1 MYIYSIDNGSA
12 SDHISHL
19 FRISHCKL
27 IVNILEHV
35 EEERWDRVEKH
46 THSQWFHLAFIV
58 CMILF
63 NIIHEIYTVCQ
74 TNSSHTSRESTK
86 NSADTTAS
94 EGAVADTVAAAA
106 AAAAAANPISSDS
119 NFSPGHSV
127 SRHFQRPLMIA
138 CAIQPF
144 HNRFDWFF

>member
-1 MYIYSIDNGSA
+1 MKFIPFVKRTH
-12 SDHISHL
+12 HI
-19 FRISHCKL
+19 
-27 IVNILEHV
+27 
-35 EEERWDRVEKH
+35 
-46 THSQWFHLAFIV
+46 HLARV
-58 CMILF
+58 
-63 NIIHEIYTVCQ
+63 Q
-74 TNSSHTSRESTK
+74 K

-94 EGAVADTVAAAA
+94 EGAVADTVAV